1 VLIGVVPPLMLKTA
15 ANPGGL
21 PIKAL
26 DEIRKNVLA
35 DRSQFKDLG
44 APFYGASVLIYC
56 YLLKSRFDKSA
67 PPSVRRARRSAQVL
81 RRHTNVARRCGPATP
96 LASSCTFALT
106 IEILCELISW
116 HISCL

>member
-1 VLIGVVPPLMLKTA
+1 VLLGAVPPLMLKTA

-44 APFYGASVLIYC
+44 APFYGASALIK
-56 YLLKSRFDKSA
+56 LLFIKA
-67 PPSVRRARRSAQVL
+67 
-81 RRHTNVARRCGPATP
+81 
-96 LASSCTFALT
+96 
-106 IEILCELISW
+106 
-116 HISCL
+116 